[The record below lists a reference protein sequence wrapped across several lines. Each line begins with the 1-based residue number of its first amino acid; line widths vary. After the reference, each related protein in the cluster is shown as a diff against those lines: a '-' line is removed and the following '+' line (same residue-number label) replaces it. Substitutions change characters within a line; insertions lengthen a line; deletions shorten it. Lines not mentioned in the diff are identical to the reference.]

1 MGSAALH
8 DISHVTNWF
17 SRPLIVIGYAEISIV
32 KIVIIILSVSLIVSA
47 AKFLKRM
54 LVGRL
59 LVNSVHDQ
67 GTRGRPL
74 APFCNT

>member
-32 KIVIIILSVSLIVSA
+32 KIVIIILSVSLIV
-47 AKFLKRM
+47 
-54 LVGRL
+54 
-59 LVNSVHDQ
+59 
-67 GTRGRPL
+67 
-74 APFCNT
+74 